1 MAEPEQLVVI
11 CEKCG
16 ARLKLKPMQA
26 KILPEVKCGKCGNRI
41 PTSKAVPASQAP
53 ASVAVPLSEVRK
65 ESAPVAAAPV
75 VVEEKSTTPPPSPA
89 RAPTPLPVSSSDSAP
104 VAVPTMAS
112 YSKPAGA
119 ALSPAAPQPKERTQ
133 TIKSRTANFGPAPG
147 VVSGSGSESPAMLKQ
162 KIAELEDEVN
172 VFRKQVLGLQDQIA
186 KKAEESGRFQELIQR
201 AADAEDR
208 AAELQEMWYQKEK
221 DVKKLE
227 ERITAL
233 EHAREDALAERDVVL
248 NDIKDIL
255 ATYHSQEI
263 EAARKRLAD
272 LDDRMDRFIS
282 LMRQRH
288 IPAAPAPAGAIEAAE
303 NAAGG

>member
-1 MAEPEQLVVI
+1 MAEPEQMLVI
-11 CEKCG
+11 CDKCG
-16 ARLKLKPMQA
+16 ARLKLKPMQV
-26 KILPEVKCGKCGNRI
+26 KILSEVKCGKCGNRI
-41 PTSKAVPASQAP
+41 PTAKAVPASSAP
-53 ASVAVPLSEVRK
+53 PSVAIPLSEVRK
-65 ESAPVAAAPV
+65 ESGPLAD
-75 VVEEKSTTPPPSPA
+75 EKKSATPPPSEPA
-89 RAPTPLPVSSSDSAP
+89 RAPTPVPVAVRPDSDEP
-104 VAVPTMAS
+104 PPIAVPTMAS
-112 YSKPAGA
+112 YEKPAGA
-119 ALSPAAPQPKERTQ
+119 PLTPTSQQPKERTQ

-147 VVSGSGSESPAMLKQ
+147 VMAGSGSESPAMLRQ

-227 ERITAL
+227 EKVRDA

-255 ATYHSQEI
+255 ATYHSQEL
-263 EAARKRLAD
+263 EAARKRLTD
-272 LDDRMDRFIS
+272 LDDRMDRFVS
-282 LMRQRH
+282 LMRQRNAPPPPPPSNPMEM
-288 IPAAPAPAGAIEAAE
+288 PAVTEG
-303 NAAGG
+303 